1 MQSTRT
7 RSRSKGMHLV
17 AETQTT
23 SSMQVSRAS
32 SHTGS
37 ISEYCIGRNLRGLR
51 PSSGNHKALGNR
63 RTWSSGMGRIVL
75 TGRGRRTSQRS
86 VNAKAGVGLSL
97 PRARRGKRIRSV
109 STPKCVARPQGN
121 SLGWSVMSA
130 EFQAMGSFAI
140 NQIRDSDSRREVHS
154 RTWRERAGTSG
165 SFKQQVERHPGAE
178 EPPSWSQFSD
188 AQPGR
193 RRRQS
198 VDYQANEYLT
208 HICVPNQRG
217 REG

>member
-1 MQSTRT
+1 MVLRHGSDRADWQ
-7 RSRSKGMHLV
+7 G
-17 AETQTT
+17 TQDLAA
-23 SSMQVSRAS
+23 QR
-32 SHTGS
+32 
-37 ISEYCIGRNLRGLR
+37 ERQ
-51 PSSGNHKALGNR
+51 R
-63 RTWSSGMGRIVL
+63 RRWP
-75 TGRGRRTSQRS
+75 
-86 VNAKAGVGLSL
+86 GLSL

-178 EPPSWSQFSD
+178 EPLSWSQFSD